1 MRIELEPLDVERD
14 VDLLH
19 AWVTHPRSRFW
30 MMQGAS
36 VDDVRREYADIVASP
51 HHDAWLGRVGDGP
64 WAADGAG
71 GGAGPWAA
79 DGAGGG
85 AGPWAADGAGG
96 GAGPWAANNPAF
108 LAETY
113 DPAHSALS
121 AVLDVRAGD
130 LGMHVLVAPTDTPV
144 HGFTTEV
151 FAAVMRHCFALLGH
165 ADEPTARVVVEP
177 DAANTAIH
185 ALNARAGFVVEGE
198 VQLPD
203 KRALLST
210 CTREQWERSELG
222 AAVVAR

>member
-1 MRIELEPLDVERD
+1 MSITFEPLDVDRD
-14 VDLLH
+14 AHLLH

-36 VDDVRREYADIVASP
+36 VEDVRREYADIVGSP
-51 HHDAWLGRVGDGP
+51 HHDAWLGRVDGH
-64 WAADGAG
+64 
-71 GGAGPWAA
+71 
-79 DGAGGG
+79 
-85 AGPWAADGAGG
+85 
-96 GAGPWAANNPAF
+96 PAL

-113 DPAHSALS
+113 DPDRSALAS
-121 AVLDVRAGD
+121 VHDTRPGD

-144 HGFTTEV
+144 HGFTARA
-151 FAAVMRHCFALLGH
+151 FAAVMDHCFALLGH

-177 DAANTAIH
+177 DAGNAAIH
-185 ALNARAGFVVEGE
+185 VLNARAGFVVERE

-210 CTREQWERSELG
+210 CTREQWEASELG

>member
-51 HHDAWLGRVGDGP
+51 HHDAWLGRVGD
-64 WAADGAG
+64 
-71 GGAGPWAA
+71 
-79 DGAGGG
+79 
-85 AGPWAADGAGG
+85 GPWAADGAGG